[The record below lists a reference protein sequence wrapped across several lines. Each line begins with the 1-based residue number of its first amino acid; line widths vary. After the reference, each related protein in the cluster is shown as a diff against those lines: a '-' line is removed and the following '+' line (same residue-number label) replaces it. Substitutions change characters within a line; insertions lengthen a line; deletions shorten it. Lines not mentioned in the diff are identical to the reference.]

1 MFEILL
7 SSMCNASKTF
17 RYLNFLTQRSVSW
30 ERPSD
35 KFYKMIYRVPGNN
48 EPYKEEGKIYYDE
61 ADMNRKFEE
70 FLYNT
75 CRGTDFGKLKNDNT
89 VKVQCQMVRKPSKK
103 EAL

>member
-1 MFEILL
+1 
-7 SSMCNASKTF
+7 
-17 RYLNFLTQRSVSW
+17 
-30 ERPSD
+30 
-35 KFYKMIYRVPGNN
+35 MIYRVPGNN

-103 EAL
+103 EALKTLFEQISSKMSGQYFSLGR

>member
-1 MFEILL
+1 
-7 SSMCNASKTF
+7 
-17 RYLNFLTQRSVSW
+17 
-30 ERPSD
+30 
-35 KFYKMIYRVPGNN
+35 MIYRVPGNN

-89 VKVQCQMVRKPSKK
+89 VKVQCQMVRKHLGSSLNTFRTDLQKNIW
-103 EAL
+103 ALFFVWKMKRQLKYIAKQAKIHL

>member
-1 MFEILL
+1 
-7 SSMCNASKTF
+7 
-17 RYLNFLTQRSVSW
+17 
-30 ERPSD
+30 
-35 KFYKMIYRVPGNN
+35 MIYRVPGNN

-89 VKVQCQMVRKPSKK
+89 VKVQCQMVRKPSQK